1 MRYQSGDALGVW
13 YQNDSVLVKEFV
25 ELLWLKGDEFV
36 IVEGKTLFLNEAL
49 QWYFELIVNIVNIV
63 ENYVTFIRSEILLSL
78 VGDKAKLQYYVATTS
93 IVDMVRFFSVQFDVE
108 ALINLLRSLTSRLY
122 FIVFSQAEV
131 ENEVYVI
138 VGVVRYDVEGR
149 VRVGGV
155 FSFFVDRVEE
165 EGEVRVFI
173 EYNDNFRLLVNL
185 EISVIMI
192 GLGIG
197 IASFRVFMQ

>member
-1 MRYQSGDALGVW
+1 M
-13 YQNDSVLVKEFV
+13 
-25 ELLWLKGDEFV
+25 
-36 IVEGKTLFLNEAL
+36 
-49 QWYFELIVNIVNIV
+49 
-63 ENYVTFIRSEILLSL
+63 
-78 VGDKAKLQYYVATTS
+78 
-93 IVDMVRFFSVQFDVE
+93 
-108 ALINLLRSLTSRLY
+108 
-122 FIVFSQAEV
+122 
-131 ENEVYVI
+131 
-138 VGVVRYDVEGR
+138 VRYDVEGR

-197 IASFRVFMQ
+197 IASFRVFM